1 MRNAFALVVAAVAV
15 IAFTIGVNGNDR
27 EHERHLARI
36 AAQEGA
42 QELERSARQA
52 ESAQPYED
60 RAAQDEAARVA
71 YLRGE
76 RVRAERESQEWRNWR
91 DMQDV
96 ASRRSE
102 TYERRF
108 SPRVVIETSPL
119 QEDYERELERIRK
132 ERYEYART
140 SERERRIRYGD

>member
-15 IAFTIGVNGNDR
+15 IAFAIGVNGNDR
-27 EHERHLARI
+27 AHERHLARM
-36 AAQEGA
+36 AA

-52 ESAQPYED
+52 ESAPPYDD
-60 RAAQDEAARVA
+60 RAAQDEAERVA

-76 RVRAERESQEWRNWR
+76 RVRAERENQEWRNWR

-96 ASRRSE
+96 AGQRTE

-132 ERYEYART
+132 ERYDYART
-140 SERERRIRYGD
+140 RERERRIRYGD